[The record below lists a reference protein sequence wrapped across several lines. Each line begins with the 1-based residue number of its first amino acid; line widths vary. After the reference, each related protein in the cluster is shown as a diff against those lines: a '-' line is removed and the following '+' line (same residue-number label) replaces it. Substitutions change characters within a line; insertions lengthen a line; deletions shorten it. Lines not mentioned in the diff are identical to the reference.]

1 MRPTRKNEGYGIFA
15 RSLFFGDSMKKSFL
29 QSNYNALFLF
39 LMAALLALVF
49 FNSPG
54 TVDVELWLRWT
65 RTIDE
70 IGIINTYTFNEEFYP
85 PLSYI
90 ILWFV
95 SKASLLFNV
104 NHFTALKG
112 SLYLFLLL
120 TSLSF
125 YCYTRNI
132 LITTMLLLSLTLN
145 TMALGY
151 IDIYFAPCLVASLLA
166 LEKKKLVLFT
176 ILFTTSFLIK
186 WQPIIIIP
194 FLVIHL
200 LNINTLKDISNI
212 QIKELLLKVLLP
224 FASLLILMLIIFGMA
239 FPNSLLHGAMEGYL
253 SGYALNFNWIY
264 TFALRVLNPSN
275 FGPLTEAGF
284 VRLIRAPS
292 FAVSLMPKLLFL
304 ISYTVIFIR
313 FFTSKRSFNNLIG
326 YSLLGYLS
334 YFTFYTGVHENHLFM
349 PCILVAILFYL
360 NTEYILF
367 FFSWSLAA
375 NINLFIFFGIEG
387 KGLPFNRV
395 VGGIDTTVLLALINL
410 FLFIAFFI
418 RIFAVKESQQE

>member
-1 MRPTRKNEGYGIFA
+1 
-15 RSLFFGDSMKKSFL
+15 MKRSFL
-29 QSNYNALFLF
+29 QSDYNALFLF
-39 LMAALLALVF
+39 LLAALLALVF

-54 TVDVELWLRWT
+54 TVDVDLWLRWIK
-65 RTIDE
+65 TIDK
-70 IGIINTYTFNEEFYP
+70 IGVIDTYIFNEEFYP

-95 SKASLLFNV
+95 PKASSLFNIDL
-104 NHFTALKG
+104 FTGLKG

-120 TSLSF
+120 TTLPF
-125 YCYTRNI
+125 YFYTRNI

-145 TMALGY
+145 TMAHGY
-151 IDIYFAPCLVASLLA
+151 IDIYFAPCLVLSLFA

-200 LNINTLKDISNI
+200 LNISTLKDISNV
-212 QIKELLLKVLLP
+212 QIKELLLKVVLP
-224 FASLLILMLIIFGMA
+224 FASLMILMFIIFGMA
-239 FPNSLLHGAMEGYL
+239 FPNSLLHGAMEEYL

-264 TFALRVLNPSN
+264 TFALRVLNPSD
-275 FGPLTEAGF
+275 FGPLTDEGF
-284 VRLIRAPS
+284 IRLIRAPS

-304 ISYTVIFIR
+304 ISYTVIFVR
-313 FFTSKRSFNNLIG
+313 FFTSKRSFHNLIA

-349 PCILVAILFYL
+349 ACILVAILFYL
-360 NTEYILF
+360 NSEYILF
-367 FFSWSLAA
+367 FFSWTLAA
-375 NINLFIFFGIEG
+375 NINLFVFFGING
-387 KGLPFNRV
+387 KGLPFSRV
-395 VGGIDTTVLLALINL
+395 VAGLDITVLLALINL
-410 FLFIAFFI
+410 LLFIAFFI
-418 RIFAVKESQQE
+418 RVFAVRKPQQE